1 MPWYQLAASTAPARP
16 NAERLYDL
24 SLRVLMAIV
33 IATLIGCVVFLAWR
47 WLNPAPAPSSV
58 VPLTAVE
65 RPPAEPA
72 RPDEVAPTA
81 NAQVLLR
88 PGQMYRC
95 ERNGRVTFSD
105 QPCTEGA
112 ARVMTLPAAK

>member
-1 MPWYQLAASTAPARP
+1 MPWHRLAVSTVPAQP
-16 NAERLYDL
+16 NAERLYDV

-33 IATLIGCVVFLAWR
+33 IVTLIGCVVFLAWR
-47 WLNPAPAPSSV
+47 WLNPAPAPSGF

-65 RPPAEPA
+65 RPAAEPA
-72 RPDEVAPTA
+72 RPADVAPTA
-81 NAQVLLR
+81 NAQVLLQ

-112 ARVMTLPAAK
+112 ARVMSLPAAK